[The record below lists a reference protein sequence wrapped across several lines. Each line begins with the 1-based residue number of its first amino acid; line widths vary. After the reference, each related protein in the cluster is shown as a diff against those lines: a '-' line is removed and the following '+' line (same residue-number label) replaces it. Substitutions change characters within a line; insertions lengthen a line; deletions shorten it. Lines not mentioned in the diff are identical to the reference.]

1 MHRRAAA
8 LCWFPPDSAVA
19 IAADSIDPWL
29 IAYTASLLLLLF
41 LLLLHTSVTGLKNFT
56 GDSRYDFCCCA
67 VSSTH
72 CYLQCLLRAL
82 SWVVAHPDTSATHR
96 SSESS
101 SSSSSFVKYSL
112 LLRPVALDPKAE
124 ELCLL
129 FIGVAIRR
137 SLRFVPD
144 DGEPTARIICPRWRE
159 RPGNLN
165 LQNHHH
171 HHLAFFFIHI
181 MPT

>member
-1 MHRRAAA
+1 MITQ
-8 LCWFPPDSAVA
+8 S
-19 IAADSIDPWL
+19 
-29 IAYTASLLLLLF
+29 T
-41 LLLLHTSVTGLKNFT
+41 N
-56 GDSRYDFCCCA
+56 SRYDFCCCA

-96 SSESS
+96 SSESSS

-144 DGEPTARIICPRWRE
+144 DGEPTARIICPRWRR

-171 HHLAFFFIHI
+171 HHLSFFFIHI
-181 MPT
+181 MPTWIEFFALCANPRRMRLLCNCSGGRHRNGRGMGSRTP

>member
-82 SWVVAHPDTSATHR
+82 SWVVAHPDTSATRR

-101 SSSSSFVKYSL
+101 SSSSSSSSVVTSVYNGCCQFVSIV
-112 LLRPVALDPKAE
+112 RVASTALP
-124 ELCLL
+124 LC
-129 FIGVAIRR
+129 VATL
-137 SLRFVPD
+137 SSCTACP
-144 DGEPTARIICPRWRE
+144 EPLESVWVVCVCST
-159 RPGNLN
+159 
-165 LQNHHH
+165 
-171 HHLAFFFIHI
+171 
-181 MPT
+181 

>member
-1 MHRRAAA
+1 MELCSSRIISLEPEPSSIVYSIYIYIYGSAHCAIHRRAAA

-101 SSSSSFVKYSL
+101 SSSSSSSSVVTSVYN
-112 LLRPVALDPKAE
+112 
-124 ELCLL
+124 
-129 FIGVAIRR
+129 
-137 SLRFVPD
+137 
-144 DGEPTARIICPRWRE
+144 T
-159 RPGNLN
+159 
-165 LQNHHH
+165 
-171 HHLAFFFIHI
+171 
-181 MPT
+181 

>member
-1 MHRRAAA
+1 MLRSVTLVGAKA
-8 LCWFPPDSAVA
+8 LPSIGIVNRCAIESVTAVPLKALKAIYFHWFCR
-19 IAADSIDPWL
+19 
-29 IAYTASLLLLLF
+29 LLLVCIL
-41 LLLLHTSVTGLKNFT
+41 
-56 GDSRYDFCCCA
+56 A
-67 VSSTH
+67 
-72 CYLQCLLRAL
+72 
-82 SWVVAHPDTSATHR
+82 SWVDRHNCVH
-96 SSESS
+96 
-101 SSSSSFVKYSL
+101 SL

-144 DGEPTARIICPRWRE
+144 DGEPTARIICPRWRR

-171 HHLAFFFIHI
+171 HHLSFFFIHI
-181 MPT
+181 MPTWIEFFALCANPRRMRLLCNCSGGRHRNGRGMGSRTP